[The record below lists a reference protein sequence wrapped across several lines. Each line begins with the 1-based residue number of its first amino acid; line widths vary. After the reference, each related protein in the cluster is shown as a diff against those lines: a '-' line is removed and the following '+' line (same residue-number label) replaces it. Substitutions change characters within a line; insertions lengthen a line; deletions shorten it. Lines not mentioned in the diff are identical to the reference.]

1 VTYFPGVFDVATPD
15 EAVCIILTA
24 EGLTTQ
30 HRWATETPYFADL
43 ITNNINPRDRSP
55 VLDYGC
61 GIGRMAEALIDRHR
75 CHVIRRG
82 HESSMRSLAMGYV
95 ASDNFAARRPH
106 ARSHAAARCSW

>member
-43 ITNNINPRDRSP
+43 ITNSISLSDRSL

-61 GIGRMAEALIDRHR
+61 GIGLMAKALIDRHVCR
-75 CHVIRRG
+75 VIG
-82 HESSMRSLAMGYV
+82 VDTSPSMRALAVGYV